1 MASGNGGGTGS
12 ARCAV
17 LVGPYTA
24 GKTSLLEAL
33 LHHAGATQRKG
44 RVTDGNTVGDAS
56 PEARARQ
63 MTVELNV
70 ASCDY
75 LGDRWTFLDCP
86 GSVELGQEAMNA
98 LMAADVAVVVAEP
111 EPEKAVALTPI
122 LKFLDDWQ
130 IPHLVFVNKMD
141 RANARVRELLAAFQ
155 AVSGRPLVLRQV
167 PIREGEE
174 VTGFVDLVSERAWH
188 YEPNKPSSLVEM
200 PEQVRERESEA
211 RRELL
216 EALADFDDG
225 LLEQL
230 LEDRE
235 PAPDEVYAQL
245 AKDLRDDLIVPLLF
259 GSAEQDHGIRRLFKA
274 LRHETPAVAATAER
288 LGIPE
293 DETLAATVVK
303 TFHLAHTG
311 RVSLLRIWRGGLKEG
326 TTVGGAR
333 PSGLFRLQGGSAEK
347 VSEAGAGELV
357 GLGRMEELRTGDLVT
372 SSGRAEAHGLPW
384 PTPLSPVYA
393 VALEPVK
400 REDEVKLT
408 ASIGK
413 LVEEDASLSMEHD
426 PDANELRLWGQGE
439 IHLQIAAERLKSKYN
454 VEVATRVPTP
464 AYRETIRKGTEH
476 HARHKRQTGGHGQFA
491 DVKVRIAPTGRGE
504 GFRFN
509 NKVVGGAIPKQFIPA
524 VEHGVLDYAR
534 RGPLGFPLVDFEV
547 TLFDGQFHAVDSS
560 DMAFRTVGRQAMS
573 EALPDC
579 EPVLLEP
586 ICEVSVVVPSDF
598 TNRVHGLLSGR
609 RGQILGFDAREG
621 WPGWDEVKAHLPQA
635 ELLDLIVELRSLTQG
650 VGSFVWRHDH
660 LQELHGRLADKVVEQ
675 HRAEAA
681 Q

>member
-1 MASGNGGGTGS
+1 MASGNGGTGA

-44 RVTDGNTVGDAS
+44 RVTDGNSVGDAS

-70 ASCDY
+70 ASCEY

-111 EPEKAVALTPI
+111 EPDKAVALTPI

-155 AVSGRPLVLRQV
+155 AVSSRPLVLRQV
-167 PIREGEE
+167 PIREGEAL
-174 VTGFVDLVSERAWH
+174 TGFVDLVSERAWH
-188 YEPNKPSSLVEM
+188 YEPNRPSSMIEM

-230 LEDRE
+230 LEDKE
-235 PAPDEVYAQL
+235 PATEEVYAQL

-274 LRHETPAVAATAER
+274 LRHETPPVEATAER
-288 LGIPE
+288 LGIPA
-293 DETLAATVVK
+293 DESLAATVVK
-303 TFHLAHTG
+303 TFHLPHTG
-311 RVSLLRIWRGGLKEG
+311 RISLLRIWRGGLKEG
-326 TTVGGAR
+326 ATIGGTR
-333 PSGLFRLQGGSAEK
+333 PSGLFRLQGGGSEK
-347 VSEAGAGELV
+347 ASEAGPGDLI
-357 GLGRMEELRTGDLVT
+357 GLGRMEELKTGDLVT
-372 SSGRAEAHGLPW
+372 SAGRQEERGLPW
-384 PTPLSPVYA
+384 PEPLSPVYA
-393 VALEPVK
+393 VALEPAK

-413 LVEEDASLSMEHD
+413 LIEEDASLSMEHD
-426 PDANELRLWGQGE
+426 ADANELRLWGQGE

-454 VEVATRVPTP
+454 VEVATRAPTP
-464 AYRETIRKGTEH
+464 AYRETIRKASEH

-504 GFRFN
+504 GFRFH
-509 NKVVGGAIPKQFIPA
+509 NKVVGGAVPKQFIPA

-534 RGPLGFPLVDFEV
+534 RGPLGFPVVDFEV

-560 DMAFRTVGRQAMS
+560 EMAFRTVGRMAMS

-586 ICEVSVVVPSDF
+586 ICEVTVFVPSEF

-609 RGQILGFDAREG
+609 RGQILGFDARKG
-621 WPGWDEVKAHLPQA
+621 WPGWDAVKAHLPQA

-650 VGSFVWRHDH
+650 VGSFRWHHDH
-660 LQELHGRLADKVVEQ
+660 LQELHGKLADQVVEQ